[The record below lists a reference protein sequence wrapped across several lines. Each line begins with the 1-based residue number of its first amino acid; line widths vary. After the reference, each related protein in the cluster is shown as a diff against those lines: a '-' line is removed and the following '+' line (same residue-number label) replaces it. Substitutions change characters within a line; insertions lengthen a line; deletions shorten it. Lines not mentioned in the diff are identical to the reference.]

1 MQNFRSTFLG
11 FITLMTLSIG
21 QLHAERALAVV
32 ELFTSQGCSSCPPA
46 DHVLGELA
54 QERDIIALSYH
65 VDYWDYMGWKD
76 VFGRPENSQR
86 QRIYAQ
92 RMKKK
97 NVYTPQ
103 MIINGQMD
111 VVGSR
116 PMDVAKAVMKA
127 KKRTM
132 PVSVDITPVSQG
144 LLVSA
149 VSSGLHNGTY
159 DLIAVAI
166 TPQAEVQ
173 IKRGENRGKTIRY
186 VNVVR
191 DFRPIGQLSNGK
203 ARVTVPT
210 VDGAKIAVLVQAV
223 GQGTI
228 VGAALQ
234 N

>member
-1 MQNFRSTFLG
+1 MNIRSTILG
-11 FITLMTLSIG
+11 LITLLMLSVG
-21 QLHAERALAVV
+21 QAQADRALAVV

-46 DHVLGELA
+46 DHFLGELA
-54 QERDIIALSYH
+54 QERDIIALSFH

-76 VFGRPENSQR
+76 IFGRAENSQR
-86 QRIYAQ
+86 QRIYAN

-103 MIINGQMD
+103 MIINGNAD

-116 PMDVAKAVMKA
+116 PMDVAKAVMNA
-127 KKRTM
+127 NKRTM
-132 PVSVDITPVSQG
+132 PVAVKITPVPQG

-149 VSSGLHNGTY
+149 VSNGLQNGAY

-166 TPQAEVQ
+166 TPKTEVQ

-191 DFRPIGQLSNGK
+191 DFKPIGQLSNGH
-203 ARVTVPT
+203 ARLTVPV
-210 VDGAKIAVLVQAV
+210 VDGAKLAVFVQAQ
-223 GQGTI
+223 GQGAI

-234 N
+234 D

>member
-1 MQNFRSTFLG
+1 MNIRSTLLG
-11 FITLMTLSIG
+11 LVTLLMLSVA
-21 QLHAERALAVV
+21 QAQAERSLAVV

-76 VFGRPENSQR
+76 IFGRPENSQR
-86 QRIYAQ
+86 QRVYAH

-103 MIINGQMD
+103 MIINGKAD

-116 PMDVAKAVMKA
+116 PLDVAKAVMNA
-127 KKRTM
+127 KKRAM
-132 PVSVDITPVSQG
+132 PVSVRITPVTQG

-149 VSSGLHNGTY
+149 ASNGLQNGTY

-166 TPQAEVQ
+166 TPKAEVK

-186 VNVVR
+186 V
-191 DFRPIGQLSNGK
+191 
-203 ARVTVPT
+203 
-210 VDGAKIAVLVQAV
+210 KIHQAS
-223 GQGTI
+223 
-228 VGAALQ
+228 
-234 N
+234 